1 MVRRFY
7 VDTPEGQVH
16 GVDAGSGPALLLLHH
31 TPRSWSFW
39 RPLIPLLT
47 ERHRVIALDTLG
59 FGASDPA
66 PQNFTA
72 ADLAANAVHALDSL
86 GIERANVFG
95 AMTGTRIAVDIGV
108 SWPDRV
114 DKLVLMALPYFE
126 SEAAR
131 DARLQQSQREGMGAP
146 EPDGSHIVKLW
157 RYVLDNLA
165 AGADSTHVPGV
176 YVRAGDLESPIAALS
191 SSQLEYLNDWI
202 VDTVRAGDMWRQA
215 ASAVYSEDPVPK
227 LRALSM
233 PTLVIGLTGK
243 GFPPFIQAVNTRR
256 AQAEIPGSTY
266 AEIDA
271 PDADSRVIA
280 FHAADVAAVLLP
292 FLTIQ

>member
-7 VDTPEGQVH
+7 VDTLEGQVH
-16 GVDAGSGPALLLLHH
+16 GVDAGSGPVLLLLHH

-39 RPLIPLLT
+39 RPLIPMLT
-47 ERHRVIALDTLG
+47 EHHRVIALDTLG

-66 PQNFTA
+66 PPNFTA
-72 ADLAANAVHALDSL
+72 ADLAANAVHALDAL
-86 GIERANVFG
+86 GIERAHVFG
-95 AMTGTRIAVDIGV
+95 AMTGTRIAVDIAV

-131 DARLQQSQREGMGAP
+131 DARLQQSQQEGMGAP

-176 YVRAGDLESPIAALS
+176 YVRAGDLASPIAELS

-202 VDTVRAGDMWRQA
+202 IDTVRAGNMWRQA
-215 ASAVYSEDPVPK
+215 AKAVYSEDPVPK
-227 LRALSM
+227 LRTLSM

-280 FHAADVAAVLLP
+280 FHAVDVAAVVVP
-292 FLTIQ
+292 FLATQ